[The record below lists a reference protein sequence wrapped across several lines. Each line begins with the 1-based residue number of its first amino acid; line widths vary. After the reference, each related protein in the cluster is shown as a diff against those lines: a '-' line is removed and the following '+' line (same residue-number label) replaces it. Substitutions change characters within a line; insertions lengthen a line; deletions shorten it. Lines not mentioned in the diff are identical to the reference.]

1 MKKLAQIINKHLVI
15 VIISIISGTI
25 SAQNIGTVFLN
36 MPENFMPT
44 LTKQQRFELL
54 EYSKVNRNDSVK
66 NRFGNFS
73 SVQIY
78 DSINHH
84 LIVKTTPI
92 SYVELK
98 LLAIKDTDYVIGIIR
113 TIKSPVSLSDI
124 EFYDENWQTVPLH
137 FQMPKATDWLK
148 HDSLNRENIDK
159 KWVSQL
165 LESSFISLNFSKT
178 GSAIEARNNSL
189 DFLSIEDKKI
199 ISPLI
204 DDKKLILNFK
214 IMSGKSRNNRLYSN

>member
-1 MKKLAQIINKHLVI
+1 LKEAKSTQGVGLIYKEDFESVSDMISHYWRILTSIGKRKRMKKLAQIINKHLVI

-84 LIVKTTPI
+84 
-92 SYVELK
+92 
-98 LLAIKDTDYVIGIIR
+98 
-113 TIKSPVSLSDI
+113 
-124 EFYDENWQTVPLH
+124 
-137 FQMPKATDWLK
+137 
-148 HDSLNRENIDK
+148 
-159 KWVSQL
+159 
-165 LESSFISLNFSKT
+165 
-178 GSAIEARNNSL
+178 
-189 DFLSIEDKKI
+189 
-199 ISPLI
+199 
-204 DDKKLILNFK
+204 
-214 IMSGKSRNNRLYSN
+214 

>member
-1 MKKLAQIINKHLVI
+1 MKKSAQIIINKHLV
-15 VIISIISGTI
+15 VAIISIISGTI
-25 SAQNIGTVFLN
+25 SAQNIGTAFLN
-36 MPENFMPT
+36 MPENYIPT
-44 LTKQQRFELL
+44 LTKQQRIELL

-73 SVQIY
+73 SVQTY

-98 LLAIKDTDYVIGIIR
+98 LLAIKDTDYVIGVIR

-124 EFYDENWQTVPLH
+124 KFYDRNWQTVSLH

-148 HDSLNRENIDK
+148 PDSLNRENIDK

-178 GSAIEARNNSL
+178 GSAIEAKNNSL
-189 DFLSIEDKKI
+189 DFLSIEDKEI
-199 ISPLI
+199 ISPLV
-204 DDKKLILNFK
+204 DDKKLIFELQNNEWK
-214 IMSGKSRNNRLYSN
+214 ISEQ

>member
-1 MKKLAQIINKHLVI
+1 
-15 VIISIISGTI
+15 
-25 SAQNIGTVFLN
+25 
-36 MPENFMPT
+36 
-44 LTKQQRFELL
+44 
-54 EYSKVNRNDSVK
+54 
-66 NRFGNFS
+66 
-73 SVQIY
+73 
-78 DSINHH
+78 

-159 KWVSQL
+159 MVSQL
-165 LESSFISLNFSKT
+165 LESSFISLNFSKQALRLKQET
-178 GSAIEARNNSL
+178 TV
-189 DFLSIEDKKI
+189 
-199 ISPLI
+199 LI
-204 DDKKLILNFK
+204 F
-214 IMSGKSRNNRLYSN
+214 

>member
-1 MKKLAQIINKHLVI
+1 
-15 VIISIISGTI
+15 
-25 SAQNIGTVFLN
+25 
-36 MPENFMPT
+36 
-44 LTKQQRFELL
+44 
-54 EYSKVNRNDSVK
+54 
-66 NRFGNFS
+66 
-73 SVQIY
+73 
-78 DSINHH
+78 

-159 KWVSQL
+159 
-165 LESSFISLNFSKT
+165 NGYPNCSK
-178 GSAIEARNNSL
+178 AVL
-189 DFLSIEDKKI
+189 FH
-199 ISPLI
+199 
-204 DDKKLILNFK
+204 
-214 IMSGKSRNNRLYSN
+214 

>member
-1 MKKLAQIINKHLVI
+1 MRKSVQTINKYLVI
-15 VIISIISGTI
+15 TVISIISGTI
-25 SAQNIGTVFLN
+25 SAQNIGTTFLN
-36 MPENFMPT
+36 MPENYIPT

-73 SVQIY
+73 AVQTY
-78 DSINHH
+78 DSINQH

-98 LLAIKDTDYVIGIIR
+98 LLAIKDTDYVIGVIR
-113 TIKSPVSLSDI
+113 TVKSPVSISDVK
-124 EFYDENWQTVPLH
+124 FYDKNWQAVSLH

-148 HDSLNRENIDK
+148 LDSLNRENIDK
-159 KWVSQL
+159 KWVYQL

-178 GSAIEARNNSL
+178 GSAIEAKNNSL

-199 ISPLI
+199 ISPLV
-204 DDKKLILNFK
+204 DDKKLIFELQNNEWK
-214 IMSGKSRNNRLYSN
+214 ISEQ

>member
-84 LIVKTTPI
+84 
-92 SYVELK
+92 
-98 LLAIKDTDYVIGIIR
+98 
-113 TIKSPVSLSDI
+113 
-124 EFYDENWQTVPLH
+124 
-137 FQMPKATDWLK
+137 
-148 HDSLNRENIDK
+148 
-159 KWVSQL
+159 
-165 LESSFISLNFSKT
+165 
-178 GSAIEARNNSL
+178 
-189 DFLSIEDKKI
+189 
-199 ISPLI
+199 
-204 DDKKLILNFK
+204 
-214 IMSGKSRNNRLYSN
+214 